1 MMRQKNGKSLLFF
14 GVILPYICV
23 LMILVLTWLASSVY
37 TRTIIEDKLI
47 SVVKGNIEGNIK
59 VVNSQLE
66 QVEDVVFSLSQ
77 NKEFDKVYNTAALT
91 YLEKKKYMEMLTS
104 YHLDETLIEK
114 IYIYSKLSDNVI
126 TETGVYNNPE
136 EFFKYGY
143 ALSGKTA
150 QEAAEEIRNGEWTNG
165 YSRRKLQIK
174 ALPVNEKMTDKTTTV
189 LEYARTMPIERNADM
204 QGVIGVVINEK
215 QLLDGFDSLIGSGA
229 VCVFNNNGET
239 VITYGNSGE
248 PYSEKLDGL
257 EGKYDKVKLN
267 GEEFYRFVCPNTK
280 NQWKYVVY
288 ITEDYVMKDMV
299 VINGILNGINILA
312 LLIAIILSVRFAY
325 KRSKSTEQIM
335 DMLGVEKTVSFKEI
349 KLNEFELWR
358 PHLKKLIDDKENMK
372 GSAEKLLESRQNRAL
387 FALLLE
393 KQDEETSLKI
403 AEDNKLEFL
412 NEKFTVM
419 VLKSFL
425 SYNVDGVNNKNA
437 FLKQAVEDYISEDF
451 YMYALDSKT
460 TTVVI
465 NHNMDESEAKVLLKE
480 RITRMTVDV
489 FYRYNLKVVI
499 GLSEESCSLTDL
511 HNAYTEALEVV
522 KYNELTNSNA
532 VLFYEELPSNTA
544 MYNYPI
550 ELENK
555 FIRSIMAGKTE
566 TALALI
572 DEIYQKNFVGCT
584 LAVGRIE
591 ELFSE
596 IISSLNKVKRAY
608 NNEDIAEHSV
618 QNLNIQSFFDYIRNV
633 AALLCEEADYMSECA
648 NQNLFAGVVDYIN
661 ENYQN
666 SDLSL
671 ASIADR
677 FGIGDITTVS
687 KGIKAYAN
695 ENFSSYLERVR
706 IDNACKMIVDG
717 IKIKDIPEKVG
728 YVADSTFRR
737 AFKKR
742 MGVSPT
748 EYSKQLML

>member
-1 MMRQKNGKSLLFF
+1 MNRKNGKRILF
-14 GVILPYICV
+14 VQMILPYICV
-23 LMILVLTWLASSVY
+23 LMILVLTWLASSTY
-37 TRTIIEDKLI
+37 SRSIIENKLI

-59 VVNSQLE
+59 VINSQLE

-77 NKEFDKVYNTAALT
+77 NKEFNKLYNTAALT
-91 YLEKKKYMEMLTS
+91 YMEKKKYMEMLTS

-114 IYIYSKLSDNVI
+114 IYIYSRLSDNVI

-136 EFFKYGY
+136 EFFRYGY
-143 ALSGKTA
+143 ILSGETA
-150 QEAAEEIRNGEWTNG
+150 PEASEKIRRGEWANG

-174 ALPVNEKMTDKTTTV
+174 ALPVNEKMTGKTTTV
-189 LEYARTMPIERNADM
+189 LEYARIMPIERTADM

-215 QLLDGFDSLIGSGA
+215 QLLRCFDGLTGSGG
-229 VCVFNNNGET
+229 VCVFNNNDEA
-239 VITYGNSGE
+239 VMTYGSVSE
-248 PYSEKLDGL
+248 PYIENLNEL
-257 EGKYDKVKLN
+257 EGKYGRVKIN

-312 LLIAIILSVRFAY
+312 LLIAIYLSVHFAY

-335 DMLGVEKTVSFKEI
+335 DMLGVEKAVSFKEI
-349 KLNEFELWR
+349 KLNEFELWK
-358 PHLKKLIDDKENMK
+358 PHLEKLIDDKENMK
-372 GSAEKLLESRQNRAL
+372 GSAEKLLETRRSRAL
-387 FALLLE
+387 FTLLLE
-393 KQDEETSLKI
+393 KQDEATSLKI
-403 AEDNKLEFL
+403 AEDNELEFP

-419 VLKSFL
+419 ILKSFL

-451 YMYALDSKT
+451 YMYAVDSKT
-460 TTVVI
+460 TAVVI
-465 NHNMDESEAKVLLKE
+465 NHNWDKNEAKLLLKE
-480 RITRMTVDV
+480 RITRMTVDA

-522 KYNELTNSNA
+522 KYNELTNSNT
-532 VLFYEELPSNTA
+532 VLFYGEMPINSA

-555 FIRSIMAGKTE
+555 FIRSVMAGKTE
-566 TALALI
+566 VALALI
-572 DEIYQKNFVGCT
+572 DEIYQKNFVECV
-584 LAVGRIE
+584 LSVSRIE

-596 IISSLNKVKRAY
+596 IVSSLNKVKRAY
-608 NNEDIAEHSV
+608 NNEDIAAHSV
-618 QNLNIQSFFDYIRNV
+618 QNLTIQDFFDYIRSV
-633 AALLCEEADYMSECA
+633 VALLCEESDYMSECA

-661 ENYQN
+661 KNYQN

-706 IDNACKMIVDG
+706 IDNACRMIADG
-717 IKIKDIPEKVG
+717 VRIKDIPEKVG
-728 YVADSTFRR
+728 YIADSTFRR